1 MRGFLVIIISSFVT
15 LSCTYHVDK
24 TGAGA
29 GLRKQGDVIDGNQ
42 PIGWALM
49 KTDVLQSCLQCHS
62 GGQQPTLSSLP
73 QVQAE
78 LGRVWSEVSSKSMP
92 PPRSGLKSLSDCR
105 TAVLK
110 KWIDLGAP
118 ENSTVMVASV
128 PECPQGSTPIV
139 PIGQAPLT
147 YNTLYDRIL
156 APKCLHCHNPQ
167 DNTDAGAV
175 LFYPY
180 SELVNGRKWNAPAQ
194 NSKVVRLLRSSDLDV
209 RMPPP
214 EAGDALAEEE
224 IQFIERWI
232 DAGKP
237 EL

>member
-1 MRGFLVIIISSFVT
+1 MRGFLVIIISSFMM

-24 TGAGA
+24 GNAGA
-29 GLRKQGDVIDGNQ
+29 DLGKQGDVIDGNQ
-42 PIGWALM
+42 PIGWNLM

-62 GGQQPTLSSLP
+62 SGPQPMLSSLV

-78 LGRVWSEVSSKSMP
+78 LGRIWSEVSSKSMP
-92 PPRSGLKSLSDCR
+92 PPRFGFRTFSNCR

-110 KWIDLGAP
+110 KWIDMGAP
-118 ENSTVMVASV
+118 ENSTVMVASI
-128 PECPQGSTPIV
+128 PECPQGSPPII

-147 YNTLYDRIL
+147 YKTLYERIL
-156 APKCLHCHNPQ
+156 EPKCLSCHNPQ

-180 SELVNGRKWNAPAQ
+180 SELVNGRKWNSPAQ
-194 NSKVVRLLRSSDLDV
+194 NSKIVRLLRSSAPDV

-214 EAGDALAEEE
+214 EAGNPLAEEE
-224 IQFIERWI
+224 IQFVERWI